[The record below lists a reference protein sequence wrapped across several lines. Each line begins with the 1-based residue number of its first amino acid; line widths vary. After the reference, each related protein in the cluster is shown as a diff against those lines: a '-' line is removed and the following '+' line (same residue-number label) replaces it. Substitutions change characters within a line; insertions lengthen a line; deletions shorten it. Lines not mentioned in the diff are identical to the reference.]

1 MNLKYPLLLPLL
13 VASLQAASVNDLTF
27 TLTEDSSEYIV
38 SDCVQSA
45 SGSLDIPSVYNGL
58 SVTSI
63 GGGAFSQCASLTN
76 ITIPDSVTSIGAG
89 AFNQCTSL
97 TNITIPDSVT
107 SISTSAFRY
116 CTNLTSIT
124 IPNSVTSIGTQAFYA
139 CSGLTN
145 ITISDGV
152 TSIGTQAFQ
161 NCTSLASITI
171 PSSVTAIGSAA
182 FQNCTS
188 LASITFNGDAPTTT
202 GSATFDQ
209 IPSNAIISIYANAIG
224 FTPSTWQGV
233 DISIVHTLAVL
244 DLETFYEC
252 NIGESILIDAT
263 PTNDYSPIY
272 TYQWHY
278 KAVGSN
284 SYYLISPS
292 FGGTIA
298 NYEIV
303 GNSDNNG
310 TWKVEVTNVAGT
322 TTEEFNYRLFTDMD
336 NDSLS
341 DGREVLVLGTDP
353 SIVDTD
359 GDGLSDGDEVI
370 THLTNPLSEDTSG
383 DGFKDGLVV
392 TLGANPLLD
401 YSALRTETVN
411 QIKDARVGSTMIE
424 VSEGKADITMILEE
438 TSDLTDWSNA
448 TTSEKT
454 IEVDAPAGTRFYR
467 FKMTE

>member
-1 MNLKYPLLLPLL
+1 
-13 VASLQAASVNDLTF
+13 
-27 TLTEDSSEYIV
+27 
-38 SDCVQSA
+38 
-45 SGSLDIPSVYNGL
+45 
-58 SVTSI
+58 VTSI
-63 GGGAFSQCASLTN
+63 GTQAFYACSGLTN
-76 ITIPDSVTSIGAG
+76 ITIPD
-89 AFNQCTSL
+89 
-97 TNITIPDSVT
+97 
-107 SISTSAFRY
+107 
-116 CTNLTSIT
+116 
-124 IPNSVTSIGTQAFYA
+124 SVTSIGTQAFYA

-145 ITISDGV
+145 ITI
-152 TSIGTQAFQ
+152 
-161 NCTSLASITI
+161 

-182 FQNCTS
+182 FQDCTS
-188 LASITFNGDAPTTT
+188 LASITFYGNAPTTT

-224 FTPSTWQGV
+224 FTSPTWQGV
-233 DISIVHTLAVL
+233 DISIVYTLAVL

-252 NIGESILIDAT
+252 NINESILIDAT
-263 PTNDYSPIY
+263 PTNDYSPSY
-272 TYQWHY
+272 AYQWYY

-284 SYYLISPS
+284 SYYLISSS
-292 FGGTIA
+292 FGGTAA

-303 GNSDNNG
+303 GNSENNG
-310 TWKVEVTNVAGT
+310 TWKVEVTNEAGT
-322 TTEEFNYRLFTDMD
+322 TTEEFNYRVYTDSD
-336 NDSLS
+336 NDGLS
-341 DGREVLVLGTDP
+341 DGREVLVLDTDP
-353 SIVDTD
+353 SLVDTD
-359 GDGLSDGDEVI
+359 GDGLIDGDEVI

-392 TLGANPLLD
+392 TLGADPLLD